1 MKRKEVKKAL
11 INSIV
16 QRSYGCPFLF
26 RVLDIKFEST
36 MDDILVKRIFMEREE
51 TENQD
56 PTFLP
61 SEYFNMTGQ
70 YGFDE
75 QRRKSI
81 RQQLIISPNDKSKEI
96 HSFMTQLID
105 SGEMISLKNLG
116 IEIQSRKFTFTAT
129 K

>member
-81 RQQLIISPNDKSKEI
+81 R
-96 HSFMTQLID
+96 
-105 SGEMISLKNLG
+105 
-116 IEIQSRKFTFTAT
+116 
-129 K
+129 